1 MKNLT
6 CIMCPL
12 GCSLTVE
19 EGPPEPGG
27 FSALTVTG
35 NRCPRG
41 AAYAQEEV
49 RAPRRVLT
57 ATCGVLGGEAGAPRR
72 LPVKTTAPCPRE
84 QIPALLADIYRLQV
98 KLPVK
103 TGDLVIAGWQGSG
116 IDVAAART
124 L

>member
-12 GCSLTVE
+12 GCALRVE
-19 EGPPEPGG
+19 EGLPEPGG
-27 FSALTVTG
+27 FPALAVTG

-41 AAYAQEEV
+41 AAYAQEEL

-57 ATCGVLGGEAGAPRR
+57 ATCGVLEGGAGGPRR

-84 QIPALLADIYRLQV
+84 QIPAILADIYRLQV

-103 TGDLVIAGWQGSG
+103 AGDLVIANWQGSG
-116 IDVAAART
+116 IDVAAARS